1 MDIMESRE
9 NIKPV
14 SGENESLVP
23 VKSMMYQPKG
33 FRKFLS
39 TKNLIVTAC
48 LMVVLG
54 LSNII
59 WMSVRYFKFC
69 NHEEN
74 LNSTE
79 CTIGKP
85 LPYTDDQ

>member
-1 MDIMESRE
+1 MEMRE
-9 NIKPV
+9 NRKPV

-69 NHEEN
+69 NHQEN
-74 LNSTE
+74 LNGTE

-85 LPYTDDQ
+85 LPYTDAQ